1 VAHLP
6 GALTVTATGDF
17 CIAGAITLN
26 VVLIGV
32 AV

>member
-1 VAHLP
+1 
-6 GALTVTATGDF
+6 LTVTATGDF
-17 CIAGAITLN
+17 CLAGAITLN

>member
-1 VAHLP
+1 
-6 GALTVTATGDF
+6 LTVTATGDF